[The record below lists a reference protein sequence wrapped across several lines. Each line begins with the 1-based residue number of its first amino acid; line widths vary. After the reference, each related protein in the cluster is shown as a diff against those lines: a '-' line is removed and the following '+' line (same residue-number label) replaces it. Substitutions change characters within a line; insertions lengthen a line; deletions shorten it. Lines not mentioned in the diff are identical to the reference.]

1 MNHQHLNSS
10 GTKTKAKAQTG
21 QIKKTRPLT
30 QSNSSL
36 QEKPPKPLKNKEKI
50 RKFQRRLSNER
61 KIDYS
66 HVQSKIKEEVDYHR
80 QLNRQSK
87 KMQEEYHDNSKREYE
102 ESHNDS
108 RKNLGDSRK
117 NYENYQEYQEEP
129 RKNYDDIYES
139 NPKYDPYENT
149 RQDPKY
155 RANWGEDP
163 RETENYSYSMESES
177 KRKSLNP
184 NRSDYSQEN
193 MSNSHNSKY
202 EMHEESEYISNKN
215 NDYVYNN
222 NNNNNNNTHN
232 EYGYES
238 NNNQEKSR
246 YSSYENERV
255 QLKSSKDSDYYSKN
269 YYQNPRESDKK
280 LPLGLGQKKSKEEMI
295 SKIESK
301 DDYMRKFDSLEE
313 SHASQENYSYF
324 KPTNDV
330 SRYSQYSSLKQKNLG
345 DIASDFLNSPLMGK
359 ISNEQRDRSFQ
370 IQKNREN
377 ELPLNSLTNNQN
389 GKYRTS
395 TQNFDK
401 YYTNNK
407 ENPSLFNNLRKMHSL
422 SSNPPMQQS
431 SGFIYKK
438 QVSDKEKDVDAH
450 SSSMSSNFSVFNPNE
465 ELKSFFQKEFLH
477 NNNNNRHINNNNDNS
492 NSKIQQESS
501 FEGEGD
507 SGEFKSE
514 SHGISSGGSK
524 KREKY
529 EENGRKAKNATYDY
543 SYLFKKKA

>member
-10 GTKTKAKAQTG
+10 GSKSKAKTQTG
-21 QIKKTRPLT
+21 QIKRTRPPT
-30 QSNSSL
+30 QSTSSL
-36 QEKPPKPLKNKEKI
+36 LEKPPKPLKNKEKI

-102 ESHNDS
+102 ESHDDYRKNIEDS
-108 RKNLGDSRK
+108 RQ
-117 NYENYQEYQEEP
+117 NYENYQDYQEES
-129 RKNYDDIYES
+129 RKNYDDIYEN
-139 NPKYDPYENT
+139 NPKYDPYEKN
-149 RQDPKY
+149 RQDTKY
-155 RANWGEDP
+155 RANWGEDQ
-163 RETENYSYSMESES
+163 RQTENYSYSMESES

-193 MSNSHNSKY
+193 NNNNSSKY
-202 EMHEESEYISNKN
+202 EMQEDISNNNNNN

-222 NNNNNNNTHN
+222 NNNNN

-246 YSSYENERV
+246 YSYENERV
-255 QLKSSKDSDYYSKN
+255 QLKSSKDSDYYTKN
-269 YYQNPRESDKK
+269 YYQRESDRK
-280 LPLGLGQKKSKEEMI
+280 LPLGLRQKKSKEEML

-324 KPTNDV
+324 KPTNDI

-377 ELPLNSLTNNQN
+377 ELPLTNLTNNPN

-407 ENPSLFNNLRKMHSL
+407 ENPSLFNNLRKMNSL

-438 QVSDKEKDVDAH
+438 PVSDKEKDVDTH

-492 NSKIQQESS
+492 NSKIQHESS

-514 SHGISSGGSK
+514 SQGISSGGSK

-529 EENGRKAKNATYDY
+529 EENGRKGKNAAYDY